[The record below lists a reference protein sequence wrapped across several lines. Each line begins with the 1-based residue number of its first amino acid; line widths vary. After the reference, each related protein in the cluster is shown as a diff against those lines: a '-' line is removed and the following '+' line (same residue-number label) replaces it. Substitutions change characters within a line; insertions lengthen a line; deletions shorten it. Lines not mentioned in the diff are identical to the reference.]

1 LDHNGIP
8 SARWFSEFEN
18 QMNLMAAEITQQ
30 SIVIVGLGQTGLSC
44 ARFLSQR
51 DYVVAIMDSREQP
64 PALVEIQQEYP
75 EILIK
80 TGGFDAS
87 WLKQAD
93 MVVLSPGV
101 DPRHA
106 DIEAAKQSGV
116 EIVGDVELFAR
127 YANAPII
134 AITGSNGKST
144 VTTLLA
150 DMASQAEK
158 VVKVG
163 GNLGTPTLDLITEPA
178 PDFYIVELSSFQLE
192 TVTSLNA
199 FASAVLNVSPDHM
212 DRYDNVQDYQNAK
225 ATIFNGDGVMVINAD
240 DGFVSQLSREDR
252 NQITFGEDAD
262 FSVISQDGK
271 QWLAEKDQPLIEVDK
286 LKIVGK
292 HNVANALAALAL
304 GSAMALPMPAMLT
317 ALQQYLGL
325 PHRCRLVGENN
336 GVSWFNDS
344 KATNVGAC
352 VAAIEGLVDTGNII
366 LIAGGVGKNQ
376 DFSKLTA
383 TLQQHVR
390 AVILLGEDAELISE
404 SVPKQLEQYSVRSL
418 QHAVSKANEIAITG
432 DNVLLS
438 PACASFDMFSGY
450 AQRGDVFEELVRGY
464 CL

>member
-1 LDHNGIP
+1 
-8 SARWFSEFEN
+8 
-18 QMNLMAAEITQQ
+18 MAAEISQQQ

-44 ARFLSQR
+44 ARFLAER
-51 DYVVAIMDSREQP
+51 GYVIAMMDSREQP
-64 PALVEIQQEYP
+64 PALAEIQREYP

-93 MVVLSPGV
+93 MLVLSPGV

-106 DIEAAKQSGV
+106 DIEAAKLSGV

-150 DMASQAEK
+150 DMASEAGK
-158 VVKVG
+158 GCKVG

-199 FASAVLNVSPDHM
+199 FASVVLNVSPDHM
-212 DRYDNVQDYQNAK
+212 DRYDSEQDYQNAK
-225 ATIFNGDGVMVINAD
+225 ATIFNGDGVMVINSD
-240 DGFVSQLSREDR
+240 DVFVSQLAQADR
-252 NQITFGEDAD
+252 NQITFGTDAD
-262 FSVISQDGK
+262 FNVISHDGK
-271 QWLAEKDQPLIEVDK
+271 QWLAEKGQPLIAIDE
-286 LKIVGK
+286 LKIIGK
-292 HNVANALAALAL
+292 HNVANALAVLAL
-304 GSAMALPMPAMLT
+304 GSAMALPMLAMLT
-317 ALQQYLGL
+317 ALKQYLGL

-336 GVSWFNDS
+336 GVRWFNDS

-352 VAAIEGLVDTGNII
+352 VAAIQGLADTGNII
-366 LIAGGVGKNQ
+366 LIAGGEGKNQ
-376 DFSKLTA
+376 DFSALTA

-390 AVILLGEDAELISE
+390 AVILLGQDAELISE
-404 SVPKQLEQYSVRSL
+404 SVPKDLEHYSVRSL
-418 QHAVSKANEIAITG
+418 QHAVSKANEIAISG

-438 PACASFDMFSGY
+438 PACASFDMFNSY
-450 AQRGDVFEELVRGY
+450 AQRGDVFEALVREQ

>member
-1 LDHNGIP
+1 
-8 SARWFSEFEN
+8 
-18 QMNLMAAEITQQ
+18 MAAEITQQ

-44 ARFLSQR
+44 ARFLTQKGFA
-51 DYVVAIMDSREQP
+51 VAIMDTREQP
-64 PALVEIQQEYP
+64 PALETIQQEYP
-75 EILIK
+75 EILVK

-87 WLKQAD
+87 WMQQAD
-93 MVVLSPGV
+93 MIVLSPGV
-101 DPRHA
+101 DPRNEN
-106 DIEAAKQSGV
+106 IEDAHKSGV

-150 DMASQAEK
+150 DMAQQAGRK
-158 VVKVG
+158 IKVG
-163 GNLGTPTLDLITEPA
+163 GNLGTPTLDLITDPA

-192 TVTSLNA
+192 TVSSLNA
-199 FASAVLNVSPDHM
+199 FSSVVLNVSPDHM
-212 DRYDNVQDYQNAK
+212 DRYDSEQDYQNTKAK
-225 ATIFNGDGVMVINAD
+225 IFNGDGVMVLNYD
-240 DGFVSQLSREDR
+240 DAFVSQLSQQDR
-252 NQITFGEDAD
+252 NQITFGVNAD
-262 FSVISQDGK
+262 FSVVSHNGK
-271 QWLAEKDQPLIEVDK
+271 QWLAEKGQPLIEVDH

-292 HNVANALAALAL
+292 HNIANALAALAL

-325 PHRCRLVGENN
+325 PHRCCLVGENG
-336 GVSWFNDS
+336 GVRWFNDS

-352 VAAIEGLVDTGNII
+352 VAAIKGLADTGNII
-366 LIAGGVGKNQ
+366 LIAGGVGKDQ
-376 DFSKLTA
+376 DFSALTA

-404 SVPKQLEQYSVRSL
+404 SVPKQVKYYSVRSL
-418 QHAVSKANEIAITG
+418 QHAVSKANEIAMEG
-432 DNVLLS
+432 DNILLS

-450 AQRGDVFEELVRGY
+450 AQRGDVFEELVREH